1 MNRLWRGCV
10 LSILCCLLLVCPVSA
25 FEPGISGMAKIDD
38 NIFLTVA
45 DTKNLHGSDG
55 LLAANPAP
63 RVRILTVR
71 ENDITSE
78 VLSLKYEDLPPSD
91 LEAACSLPARNQGIL
106 MAESGF
112 FQGKYGRIFYVRIE
126 NDRNGWTGE
135 VHSTFLP
142 FSLKHQFYSTPKD
155 EQIEGLACLETPNHD
170 LFLVLA
176 LRGGSH
182 KPGMLIWG
190 KLGGLESN
198 QPVFTK
204 AGEVSLTEGV
214 RFFGN
219 RDASDVFLQKHCEE
233 EWQVWTIAVD
243 DPGGK
248 FGPFQSVIYSPG
260 TFSWDES
267 HGLLFHPTR
276 PLVGWKREG
285 LKVEALAGPA
295 KQVENSVLS
304 IGTEEE
310 ALGGMWFPL
319 FPDENNP

>member
-10 LSILCCLLLVCPVSA
+10 LSILCWVLPVCPASA

-78 VLSLKYEDLPPSD
+78 VLRLRYEDLPPSD
-91 LEAACSLPARNQGIL
+91 LEAACSLPGRNQEIL

-112 FQGKYGRIFYVRIE
+112 FQGKYGRIFYVRITK
-126 NDRNGWTGE
+126 DRNSWTGE
-135 VHSTFLP
+135 VQSTFLP

-155 EQIEGLACLETPNHD
+155 EQIEGLACLKTPKHD

-204 AGEVSLTEGV
+204 AGEVS
-214 RFFGN
+214 
-219 RDASDVFLQKHCEE
+219 
-233 EWQVWTIAVD
+233 
-243 DPGGK
+243 
-248 FGPFQSVIYSPG
+248 
-260 TFSWDES
+260 
-267 HGLLFHPTR
+267 
-276 PLVGWKREG
+276 
-285 LKVEALAGPA
+285 
-295 KQVENSVLS
+295 
-304 IGTEEE
+304 
-310 ALGGMWFPL
+310 
-319 FPDENNP
+319 